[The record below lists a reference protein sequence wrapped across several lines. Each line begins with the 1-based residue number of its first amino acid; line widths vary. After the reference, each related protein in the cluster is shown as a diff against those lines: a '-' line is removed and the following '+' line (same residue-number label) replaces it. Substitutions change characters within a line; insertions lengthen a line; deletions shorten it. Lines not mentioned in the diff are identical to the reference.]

1 MKARDIMQSNVLTA
15 DNWAAASKVAAHMV
29 AGRISGFP
37 ITNTDNAVIGI
48 VTELDLIKALRAG
61 KDLSTT
67 LVDELMTLDVISVDA
82 ETSVEQVMEILE
94 MQRIIRVPV
103 VSGGELVGIVS
114 RSDVL
119 RAALGSSLDVA
130 I

>member
-15 DNWAAASKVAAHMV
+15 DNWSSASKVAARMV

-37 ITNTDNAVIGI
+37 VTNADNAVVGI

-114 RSDVL
+114 RGDVL